1 MPLAP
6 ILTGKHLHL
15 TSLTAE
21 DADIIAGWYENE
33 DFARSLMG
41 SPDIIQTRESIY
53 ARIQQTQKSQG
64 LFIFGA
70 RTLDNQELVGLL
82 DIDRIF
88 WHFRTCGISMAISP
102 QHWGK
107 GYGTEALSLLLN
119 FCFYEINMYRV
130 ELSVFSYN
138 TAAIRLYEK
147 VGFTK
152 EGVSRS
158 FMERN
163 GQRYDDIH
171 YGMLRDEWAK
181 ISNI

>member
-6 ILTGKHLHL
+6 ILTGNRLR
-15 TSLTAE
+15 LTALTPD
-21 DADIIAGWYENE
+21 DAEVIAGWFKNE
-33 DFARSLMG
+33 EFARTLMG
-41 SPDIIQTRESIY
+41 SPDILQTKDSLLE
-53 ARIQQTQKSQG
+53 RIHHTQKSQG
-64 LFIFGA
+64 MFIFGA
-70 RTLDNQELVGLL
+70 RTLNTDDLVGLL

-102 QHWGK
+102 QQWGK

-152 EGVSRS
+152 EGVSRA

-181 ISNI
+181 ISKI